1 MIRLERRDGRPLR
14 IGHRG
19 AATLAPENT
28 LRSFRVAVE
37 TGVDLIEFDVLALRS
52 GELVIAHSNDLHEV
66 SHGTATGSVRDLPLA
81 RLREVCPELPTLDDA
96 LAFFVDEAPETGV
109 HLDLKSAIAAPDVV
123 AALAR
128 FGLLERTI
136 LTSFHRKALL
146 WIATIEPGLRIGY
159 SFPRDRLGIRRR
171 RGGNALARAAL
182 WGLRAVSPLLAGRLL
197 ARSRT
202 SALAVH
208 HTVVSRALVRRAHAH
223 GASVLAWT
231 VDEPGDLARVVDAG
245 VDAVVTNDP
254 RILVSTL
261 QP

>member
-1 MIRLERRDGRPLR
+1 M
-14 IGHRG
+14 
-19 AATLAPENT
+19 
-28 LRSFRVAVE
+28 
-37 TGVDLIEFDVLALRS
+37 
-52 GELVIAHSNDLHEV
+52 
-66 SHGTATGSVRDLPLA
+66 PLA

-159 SFPRDRLGIRRR
+159 SFPRDPLGIRRR
-171 RGGNALARAAL
+171 RRGGSALARAAL
-182 WGLRAVSPLLAGRLL
+182 WGLRVVSPLLAGTLL

-208 HTVVSRALVRRAHAH
+208 HTVVSGALVRRAHAH

-231 VDEPGDLARVVDAG
+231 VDEPERPRAG
-245 VDAVVTNDP
+245 RP
-254 RILVSTL
+254 CRR
-261 QP
+261 

>member
-28 LRSFRVAVE
+28 LRSFRAAVE

-66 SHGTATGSVRDLPLA
+66 SHGAATGSVRDLPLA

-146 WIATIEPGLRIGY
+146 WIASYRAGPSDRLLVPSRSPGYSQASWRQRARAGGALGAACRLAAARRKAPREVANVGARRPPHRRQQGARAPSARPRRIG
-159 SFPRDRLGIRRR
+159 PRVDRRR
-171 RGGNALARAAL
+171 AR
-182 WGLRAVSPLLAGRLL
+182 RPRAGR
-197 ARSRT
+197 RC
-202 SALAVH
+202 
-208 HTVVSRALVRRAHAH
+208 RR
-223 GASVLAWT
+223 
-231 VDEPGDLARVVDAG
+231 
-245 VDAVVTNDP
+245 
-254 RILVSTL
+254 
-261 QP
+261 